1 MADKKE
7 TTPVVVVVETP
18 KEAPKETAPEPAAA
32 ASTPAASTPAAS
44 TPAAAAST
52 PVADTGADAS
62 SEAATEEQY
71 TGKLFIRGLSY
82 STRELTL
89 ARFIEGVAPV
99 FVFSSPLSLLFPICP
114 LMIVSHHV

>member
-44 TPAAAAST
+44 TPAAAASTPAAST

-99 FVFSSPLSLLFPICP
+99 FVFSSPLSLFAP
-114 LMIVSHHV
+114 L